1 MAGRR
6 RPWRILPGSL
16 AINAGSVALIPG
28 GVTTDQRGYARVVGA
43 TVDIGAYEST
53 DTSTLVVWG
62 TTGNDSFVVTDNS
75 SPNTVTVSLGGTS
88 LGTFSGVSSVLCFG
102 QGGTDSVTVQ
112 GTAGNDNFTING
124 DSITVNDV
132 TVDGSGIAS
141 WTVNGLAGN
150 DTFTVLPAA
159 VAAPIAID
167 GGSGTNT
174 LDYSLMPGP
183 ITVNLQTKTAPELAS
198 FTNIT
203 SLVGTASTADTL
215 VGLNTSNTWNLTGAA
230 QGSVWSTKFSSFENL
245 NGGTTTDVFKF
256 TDAAS
261 GFGTINGSGNASDT
275 LDYSLVTGP
284 ITVNL
289 QTKTAPKLTTFLGI
303 GTFIGTAST
312 ADTLVGPNTGNTWR
326 LTGAA
331 QGTVAGTKFSSFE
344 NLNGGTTTDVFQFS
358 DAASGFGTINGS
370 GNASDTLDYS
380 AVTTGPITVNLQTKT
395 APKLTTFLGIGT
407 FIGTASTAD
416 TLVGLNTSNTW
427 NLTGTAQGS
436 VWSTNFTSFEN
447 LNGGTTTDVFK
458 FTDAASGFGTINGS
472 GNASDT
478 LDYSLVTGPITVNLQ
493 TKTAPKLT
501 TFLGIGTFI
510 GTASTADTL
519 VGPNTGNTWRLTG
532 AAQGTVAGTKFSS
545 FENLNG
551 GTTTDVFQFS
561 DAASGFGTINGS
573 GNASDTLDYS
583 AVTTGPIT
591 VNLQTKTAPKLTT
604 FLGIGTFIGTASTA
618 DTLVGL
624 NTSNTWNLTGT
635 AQGSVWSTNFTS
647 FENLNGGTTT
657 DVFKFTDAASGF
669 GTINGSGN
677 ASDTLDYSLVTG
689 PITIDLQAATAP
701 KLKTFLGIGTFVG
714 SASTADTLIGPG
726 AATTW
731 TINAANG
738 GRVGASN
745 FSSFENL
752 VGGSGTDTFK
762 LSGSGSLS
770 GTIDGGGGTNIL
782 DYSLYGTPGVTV
794 NLQTGSATAIGG
806 GAAGKVAN
814 ISIVIGTSGADTL
827 TGGAGNDVLIG
838 GAGADTLT
846 GGAGRDL
853 LIGGSGADQLD
864 GGSGEDILIAGQCG
878 YYSESSLSLNLTAIN
893 AIMAEWTRTD
903 LGSVSDPTGYLT
915 RVSDLS
921 TANTPG
927 ALNGSYVLT
936 SATVSK
942 DSAAVDTLF
951 GGLDRDWFL
960 AGAEDVLSDRVLS
973 GDQAEELTLI

>member
-1 MAGRR
+1 M
-6 RPWRILPGSL
+6 
-16 AINAGSVALIPG
+16 
-28 GVTTDQRGYARVVGA
+28 
-43 TVDIGAYEST
+43 
-53 DTSTLVVWG
+53 
-62 TTGNDSFVVTDNS
+62 
-75 SPNTVTVSLGGTS
+75 
-88 LGTFSGVSSVLCFG
+88 
-102 QGGTDSVTVQ
+102 
-112 GTAGNDNFTING
+112 
-124 DSITVNDV
+124 
-132 TVDGSGIAS
+132 
-141 WTVNGLAGN
+141 
-150 DTFTVLPAA
+150 
-159 VAAPIAID
+159 
-167 GGSGTNT
+167 
-174 LDYSLMPGP
+174 
-183 ITVNLQTKTAPELAS
+183 
-198 FTNIT
+198 
-203 SLVGTASTADTL
+203 
-215 VGLNTSNTWNLTGAA
+215 
-230 QGSVWSTKFSSFENL
+230 
-245 NGGTTTDVFKF
+245 
-256 TDAAS
+256 
-261 GFGTINGSGNASDT
+261 
-275 LDYSLVTGP
+275 
-284 ITVNL
+284 
-289 QTKTAPKLTTFLGI
+289 
-303 GTFIGTAST
+303 
-312 ADTLVGPNTGNTWR
+312 
-326 LTGAA
+326 
-331 QGTVAGTKFSSFE
+331 
-344 NLNGGTTTDVFQFS
+344 
-358 DAASGFGTINGS
+358 
-370 GNASDTLDYS
+370 
-380 AVTTGPITVNLQTKT
+380 
-395 APKLTTFLGIGT
+395 
-407 FIGTASTAD
+407 
-416 TLVGLNTSNTW
+416 
-427 NLTGTAQGS
+427 
-436 VWSTNFTSFEN
+436 
-447 LNGGTTTDVFK
+447 
-458 FTDAASGFGTINGS
+458 
-472 GNASDT
+472 
-478 LDYSLVTGPITVNLQ
+478 
-493 TKTAPKLT
+493 
-501 TFLGIGTFI
+501 
-510 GTASTADTL
+510 
-519 VGPNTGNTWRLTG
+519 
-532 AAQGTVAGTKFSS
+532 
-545 FENLNG
+545 
-551 GTTTDVFQFS
+551 
-561 DAASGFGTINGS
+561 
-573 GNASDTLDYS
+573 
-583 AVTTGPIT
+583 
-591 VNLQTKTAPKLTT
+591 
-604 FLGIGTFIGTASTA
+604 
-618 DTLVGL
+618 GL

-689 PITIDLQAATAP
+689 PITIDLQAATP
-701 KLKTFLGIGTFVG
+701 LQVEDVPGDRNVRRLGIH
-714 SASTADTLIGPG
+714 
-726 AATTW
+726 
-731 TINAANG
+731 
-738 GRVGASN
+738 GRYAHRSQRRHDLDDQRRQRRQSGASN

-960 AGAEDVLSDRVLS
+960 ASAEDVLSDRVLS